1 MDGKSFC
8 GYLIPDISLSTKLL
22 NYVLTHGWI
31 TDLEEMNHLDNTD
44 ESPTVY
50 LPIILSKT
58 VVWTSQLLDLAFFVS
73 RFWLSTHLHIGT

>member
-1 MDGKSFC
+1 MD
-8 GYLIPDISLSTKLL
+8 
-22 NYVLTHGWI
+22 GWI
-31 TDLEEMNHLDNTD
+31 TDLEGMNYADETD